1 MSKTINDTVIRE
13 MVNQANK
20 IELKNVFS
28 DCFEDYLTNL
38 RFNLVFF
45 KKFLIIKFFSVFS
58 IYLLVKRALQALAF

>member
-38 RFNLVFF
+38 RLNLVSF
-45 KKFLIIKFFSVFS
+45 KKFLIFMFF
-58 IYLLVKRALQALAF
+58 